1 MKCVWPG
8 VSTWN
13 KTRNCGVTKNI
24 GQAFLNKFIFIFIF
38 GLWIARG
45 KKNNPKAG
53 ACFHFISGTSSVKSH
68 FSFLISWPLS
78 MTSDWGYQRS
88 VWLAHCASADHPFGQ
103 PSLTFNLWGYHVE
116 REREWETE
124 RDTETE
130 RSKGRSTYV
139 ITSPPAAPEG
149 SGNQH
154 TIRADTTV
162 HWNTVLAPRSS
173 HEGCWILDGLWEV
186 TSDNQLVA
194 QKTWTHHVAAKCFIK
209 KKKSSYLTSVELS
222 LLTSNFT
229 FNLFY
234 LGCL

>member
-13 KTRNCGVTKNI
+13 KTRNCGVIKNI
-24 GQAFLNKFIFIFIF
+24 GQVFLNKFIFIFIF

-88 VWLAHCASADHPFGQ
+88 VWLAHCASADDPFGQ

-116 REREWETE
+116 RERERE
-124 RDTETE
+124 TETE

-154 TIRADTTV
+154 TIRADTIV

-186 TSDNQLVA
+186 TETISWLRKRLEHIMLRPNASL
-194 QKTWTHHVAAKCFIK
+194 K
-209 KKKSSYLTSVELS
+209 KKKIKQSYLTSVELS